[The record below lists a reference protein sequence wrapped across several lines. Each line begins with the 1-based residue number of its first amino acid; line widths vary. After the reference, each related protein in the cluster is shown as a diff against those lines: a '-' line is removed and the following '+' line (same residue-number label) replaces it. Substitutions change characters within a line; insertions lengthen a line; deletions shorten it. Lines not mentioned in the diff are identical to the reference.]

1 VLSALR
7 RQHLMKLD
15 VIRAAVKRIRRTDP
29 KSLHPLAQSRFATDG
44 VDLFLEEV
52 DRLVNLSK
60 EGQLG
65 LRECLQGYLRRIQH
79 AESGLATRLY
89 PFTRKDM
96 TAETPTRVMI
106 DPRIAFGRPV
116 ITGTGI
122 PTATV
127 FERYFAGET
136 REDLSEDYERPV
148 EDIDEAIR
156 WEHARAA

>member
-1 VLSALR
+1 
-7 RQHLMKLD
+7 M
-15 VIRAAVKRIRRTDP
+15 
-29 KSLHPLAQSRFATDG
+29 
-44 VDLFLEEV
+44 EEV

-65 LRECLQGYLRRIQH
+65 LRECLQGYLRRIEH
-79 AESGLATRLY
+79 GESGLATRLY
-89 PFTRKDM
+89 PFTRKDT
-96 TAETPTRVMI
+96 TAGSPTRVMI

-136 REDLSEDYERPV
+136 REQLSEDYERSV